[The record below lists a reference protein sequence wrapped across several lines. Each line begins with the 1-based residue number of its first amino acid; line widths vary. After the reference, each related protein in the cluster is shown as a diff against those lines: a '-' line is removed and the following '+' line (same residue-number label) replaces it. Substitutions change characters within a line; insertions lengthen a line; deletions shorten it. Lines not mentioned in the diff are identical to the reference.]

1 MKTKHFKPKNV
12 TLPQLTKIRKSMKY
26 LLIFTLFFTS
36 LFAFGESIQSF
47 EADFTQTVTDEENK
61 VLKYKGTMHSKRPS
75 LVLWNYTSPI
85 NKKIYVDKKRAV
97 IVEAE
102 LEQAIIKHLR
112 GEIDFFEILAK
123 AKATDKSHYIAYYK
137 DLEFTIEE
145 ENGVIISL
153 AYTDQL
159 ENKVLISFT
168 NQKQNRPIEDTFFI
182 PKIPK
187 DFDIIRE

>member
-1 MKTKHFKPKNV
+1 
-12 TLPQLTKIRKSMKY
+12 MKY
-26 LLIFTLFFTS
+26 LLIFTLFFNS
-36 LFAFGESIQSF
+36 LFAFGENIQSF
-47 EADFTQTVTDEENK
+47 EADFVQTITDEESK
-61 VLKYKGTMHSKRPS
+61 VLQYKGTMHSKRPA

-85 NKKIYVDKKRAV
+85 NKKIYINKKRAI

-123 AKATDKSHYIAYYK
+123 AKMLDETHYIAYYK
-137 DLEFTIEE
+137 DLEFTLEE

-159 ENKVLISFT
+159 ENKVIIAFT
-168 NQKQNRPIEDTFFI
+168 NQKQNRPIEDKFFI
-182 PKIPK
+182 PKVPK